1 MITMYPACFYK
12 EENGYSVFFPD
23 LNGTATCGDSL
34 SDAMDMAVDCL
45 AGYICSEWEDGNE
58 VPPASDIKDID
69 PVGYIKQELSEYVEH
84 EECFVTY
91 VSVDVKEYAEKHF
104 NKCTK
109 KTLTIP
115 VWLNRQVA
123 KYKINCSKVL
133 KKALIEEIRQI
144 KQGQV

>member
-12 EENGYSVFFPD
+12 EKDGYSVIFPD

-34 SDAMDMAVDCL
+34 DDAMSMAVECL

-58 VPPASDIKDID
+58 AAPASDIRDID
-69 PVGYIKQELSEYVEH
+69 PVEYIRQELSEYNEY
-84 EECFVTY
+84 EDCFVAY

-104 NKCTK
+104 NKCVK

-115 VWLNRQVA
+115 IWLNRQVNR
-123 KYKINCSKVL
+123 YGINCSQVL
-133 KKALIEEIRQI
+133 KKALIAELKER
-144 KQGQV
+144 KEGT